1 MLEQASEKLT
11 SLDFTLL
18 AYSTLPPPPGGQPR
32 WRPQFPVLLY
42 WDRFVLSAE
51 KPLLTHFK
59 NILDL
64 VSSFSGSHFKIM
76 DQWTFSHEILHH
88 FCVLWSLW
96 TWIAS
101 SWHLCYVVFLDW
113 PRSFPRKWWNLVSLC
128 VYILLYLAVCTLAYS
143 VGKHPP
149 TDKLLTDLNKH

>member
-1 MLEQASEKLT
+1 MRGGPAWMY
-11 SLDFTLL
+11 L
-18 AYSTLPPPPGGQPR
+18 AWWRVFSPAAPWRAAKMAPPVHSSSVFGPF
-32 WRPQFPVLLY
+32 RPFS
-42 WDRFVLSAE
+42 W

-76 DQWTFSHEILHH
+76 DQWTYSHEILHH

-128 VYILLYLAVCTLAYS
+128 VYILLYLAVCTLSYS